1 MLSSQL
7 VTAVI
12 PVRAGSKGIRGKNL
26 RRVGRDTLLERTIK
40 LAKRSHYI
48 DRVLVST
55 DDPEMYALAQ
65 THHVAA
71 PSLRPAELATDTAT
85 TIDVLLQLIDSVP
98 IQTGYILL
106 LQVTSPLRTLADLN
120 ACCEAFARGV
130 RDGQAEAIVSLVR
143 HDAPHPNKIQKI
155 ERGFVTSYLETNASV
170 ARQSLPE
177 VFSLNGAFYLIHRDT
192 LITQRTL
199 LPEKTLPFIMP
210 PERSINLDSQLDL
223 DSLEALLEKG
233 LLSIEEYN

>member
-1 MLSSQL
+1 MLSSQH

-12 PVRAGSKGIRGKNL
+12 PVRAGSKGIPGKNM
-26 RRVGRDTLLERTIK
+26 RRVGRDTLLGRTIK
-40 LAKRSHYI
+40 LAKRSPYV
-48 DRVLVST
+48 DRILVST

-65 THHVAA
+65 AQHVAA

-85 TIDVLLQLIDSVP
+85 TIDVVLQLIDSVP

-120 ACCEAFARGV
+120 ACCEAFAQGV
-130 RDGQAEAIVSLVR
+130 QDGQTEAIVSLVR

-155 ERGFVTSYLETNASV
+155 EHGFVQSYLGTNASV

-177 VFSLNGAFYLIHRDT
+177 VFSLNGAFYLIQRDT
-192 LITQRTL
+192 LISQRTL

-210 PERSINLDSQLDL
+210 PERSINLDSKLDL
-223 DSLEALLEKG
+223 DILEALLEKG
-233 LLSIEEYN
+233 LLSIEEYD

>member
-1 MLSSQL
+1 MLSNQL

-40 LAKRSHYI
+40 LAKRSPYV
-48 DRVLVST
+48 DRIVVST

-65 THHVAA
+65 AHHVAA
-71 PSLRPAELATDTAT
+71 PALRPAELATDTAT

-120 ACCEAFARGV
+120 ACCEAFAQGV

-155 ERGFVTSYLETNASV
+155 EHGFVQSYLGTNASV

-177 VFSLNGAFYLIHRDT
+177 VFSLNGAFYLIQRDT
-192 LITQRTL
+192 LISQRTL
-199 LPEKTLPFIMP
+199 LPKKTLPFIMP
-210 PERSINLDSQLDL
+210 PERSINLDSKLDL
-223 DSLEALLEKG
+223 DILEALLEKG
-233 LLSIEEYN
+233 LLSLEEYD